1 MLPQTLVNNMKKETK
16 TKKPVQKK
24 VKNELVVD
32 FTNINSIDDAIAAI
46 AEAKVRAGQTISNY
60 ELGSIVKSAI
70 DNTLDDL
77 FSWNNVVIQTD
88 ENRLLKLNMSL
99 YKTVPTLR
107 PIITKK
113 EGFFKRLWKK
123 ITRKG

>member
-1 MLPQTLVNNMKKETK
+1 MKKETK

-46 AEAKVRAGQTISNY
+46 AEAKVRAGQAINNY

-77 FSWNNVVIQTD
+77 FSWNNAVIQTD
-88 ENRLLKLNMSL
+88 DYSLLKLNMSL
-99 YKTVPTLR
+99 YKTVPNIR

-123 ITRKG
+123 ITRK